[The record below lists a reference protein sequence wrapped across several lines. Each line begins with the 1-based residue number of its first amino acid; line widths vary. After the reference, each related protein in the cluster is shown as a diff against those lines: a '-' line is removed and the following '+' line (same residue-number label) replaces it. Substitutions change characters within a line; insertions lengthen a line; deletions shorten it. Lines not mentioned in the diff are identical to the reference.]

1 MSKGIRNLVSKRK
14 RRFKEDGYDLDL
26 SYITERLIAMGFPA
40 QKLEGVY
47 RNHID
52 DVCRFLEER
61 HKDHYR
67 IYNLCSERNRSYD
80 VSRFHNRVHTFPFAD
95 HNPPPLIDIQPL
107 CNDIGKW
114 LSQDQKNVAVV
125 HCKAG
130 KGRTGVMICCYLL
143 HSHHHRLA
151 QEALDFYGDKRT
163 FDRKGVTIPSQ
174 RRYVEYYAKLV
185 SSNFNYNPPFV
196 RLRQA
201 RMTPP
206 LSSVNSEVFLVVSS
220 HTNKKGYNTQV
231 CEVKKGKELLH
242 LPVKE
247 EVARPI
253 SGDIKIE
260 LKRTNFVRR
269 TDKLFSAWLNT
280 HFIFE
285 EGKKVSNGFEITA
298 SDQSNHN
305 TCQPHQI
312 TRQRSNSFRSSN
324 KSDGQRHRRQESME
338 GRGALSGLGGGGTE
352 HHPPREP
359 RRRNRVAG
367 ESKSLPTGHLT
378 CLAAQEDWPALP
390 PTQPTMPQHLAHPP
404 SPSDSSP
411 PPPHL
416 RHHSRQDSRH
426 RRRHHTHQLPSSDG
440 GGRAG
445 DAWEEGRPEEQEVLV
460 VLNKDQLDKASK
472 DTHHKLL
479 PQDFKIELWWLVTY
493 VNKGGGGGGSSGSSN
508 NAVDSRDSGSTPS
521 TITPSGSSS
530 DTDDD
535 DEEED
540 EDEDWDSGDCGV
552 AKKVYPVT
560 PPPPSPPPSP
570 SPPTTTITTTNNNV
584 FASPLI
590 FFGHSFTI
598 FFNHF
603 PSFISNIFPVKV

>member
-312 TRQRSNSFRSSN
+312 TRQ
-324 KSDGQRHRRQESME
+324 
-338 GRGALSGLGGGGTE
+338 
-352 HHPPREP
+352 
-359 RRRNRVAG
+359 
-367 ESKSLPTGHLT
+367 
-378 CLAAQEDWPALP
+378 
-390 PTQPTMPQHLAHPP
+390 
-404 SPSDSSP
+404 
-411 PPPHL
+411 
-416 RHHSRQDSRH
+416 
-426 RRRHHTHQLPSSDG
+426 SSDG

-540 EDEDWDSGDCGV
+540 EDEDWDSGSGGDCGV

>member
-14 RRFKEDGYDLDL
+14 RRFKENGYDLDL

-52 DVCRFLEER
+52 DVSRFLEER

-80 VSRFHNRVHTFPFAD
+80 ESRFHNRVRTFPFAD

-143 HSHHHRLA
+143 HCHYTRLA

-185 SSNFNYNPPFV
+185 SSNFNYNPPYV
-196 RLRQA
+196 RLREA

-206 LSSVNSEVFLVVSS
+206 LSSVNSEVYLVVSS
-220 HTNKKGYNTQV
+220 HTNKKGYSTQV
-231 CEVKKGKELLH
+231 CEVKKGKEALH
-242 LPVKE
+242 LLVKE

-285 EGKKVSNGFEITA
+285 EGKKVTNGFEIIA

-305 TCQPHQI
+305 TCGPHQI
-312 TRQRSNSFRSSN
+312 TRQRWGGAGWGGGRVSERVCVNPCRSNSFRASN
-324 KSDGQRHRRQESME
+324 KSEGHRHRRQESAE
-338 GRGALSGLGGGGTE
+338 GRAALSGLGGGGMDQ
-352 HHPPREP
+352 HPPREP

-378 CLAAQEDWPALP
+378 CLAAQEDWHPLP
-390 PTQPTMPQHLAHPP
+390 PPQPPPP
-404 SPSDSSP
+404 SPGDAS

-416 RHHSRQDSRH
+416 RHARQDSRH
-426 RRRHHTHQLPSSDG
+426 RRRHHTQHQHLPSSEG
-440 GGRAG
+440 GGSG
-445 DAWEEGRPEEQEVLV
+445 ETWEEGRPEEQEVLV
-460 VLNKDQLDKASK
+460 VLKKDQLDKASK

-479 PQDFKIELWWLVTY
+479 PQDFQIELWWMVTY
-493 VNKGGGGGGSSGSSN
+493 VNKGGGGSSSSSN

-535 DEEED
+535 EEDED
-540 EDEDWDSGDCGV
+540 EDEDWDSDGHCPERYVGRYRLMSDCS
-552 AKKVYPVT
+552 AAQP
-560 PPPPSPPPSP
+560 
-570 SPPTTTITTTNNNV
+570 
-584 FASPLI
+584 
-590 FFGHSFTI
+590 
-598 FFNHF
+598 NHF
-603 PSFISNIFPVKV
+603 NPPEGPT

>member
-14 RRFKEDGYDLDL
+14 RRFKENGYDLDL

-52 DVCRFLEER
+52 DVSRFLEER

-80 VSRFHNRVHTFPFAD
+80 ESRFHNRVRTFPFAD

-143 HSHHHRLA
+143 HCHYTRLA

-185 SSNFNYNPPFV
+185 SSNFNYNPPYV
-196 RLRQA
+196 RLREA

-206 LSSVNSEVFLVVSS
+206 LSSVNSEVYLVVSS
-220 HTNKKGYNTQV
+220 HTNKKGYSTQV
-231 CEVKKGKELLH
+231 CEVKKGKEALH
-242 LPVKE
+242 LLVKE

-285 EGKKVSNGFEITA
+285 EGKKVTNGFEIIA

-305 TCQPHQI
+305 TCGPHQI
-312 TRQRSNSFRSSN
+312 TRQSS
-324 KSDGQRHRRQESME
+324 SE
-338 GRGALSGLGGGGTE
+338 GGGS
-352 HHPPREP
+352 
-359 RRRNRVAG
+359 G
-367 ESKSLPTGHLT
+367 ET
-378 CLAAQEDWPALP
+378 
-390 PTQPTMPQHLAHPP
+390 
-404 SPSDSSP
+404 
-411 PPPHL
+411 
-416 RHHSRQDSRH
+416 
-426 RRRHHTHQLPSSDG
+426 
-440 GGRAG
+440 
-445 DAWEEGRPEEQEVLV
+445 WEEGRPEEQEVLV
-460 VLNKDQLDKASK
+460 VLKKDQLDKASK

-479 PQDFKIELWWLVTY
+479 PQDFQIELWWMVTY
-493 VNKGGGGGGSSGSSN
+493 VNKGGGGSSSSSN

-535 DEEED
+535 EEDED
-540 EDEDWDSGDCGV
+540 EDEDWDSGSGDGHCPERYVGRYRLMSDCS
-552 AKKVYPVT
+552 AAQP
-560 PPPPSPPPSP
+560 
-570 SPPTTTITTTNNNV
+570 
-584 FASPLI
+584 
-590 FFGHSFTI
+590 
-598 FFNHF
+598 NHF
-603 PSFISNIFPVKV
+603 NPPEGPT